1 MRRDLG
7 VLALLLAV
15 VAGGAYLVS
24 RASDNPR
31 VDVHNLGVAPI
42 QPIAKLERGNELC
55 QTPVGLPAPVDR
67 VVLQFGAPQTR
78 DPEAGRVE
86 FTIRRG
92 DPEGPVLARKVL
104 ERGLMIGAPAGFVLD
119 EPVAGDQ
126 DVAVCLRTLDVPVD
140 VFGDVN
146 VSGAGPPPRFLER
159 VTVNPTQSVSFAR
172 LDGEDLGAD
181 LFLAFP
187 RPEASDQ
194 LAQVPAS
201 LEYAM
206 RFKPGGAWLLWILLV
221 LAAVGAP
228 VALALALRE
237 ARE

>member
-1 MRRDLG
+1 MRPSSGVVALIVA
-7 VLALLLAV
+7 VLAGGSYLLT
-15 VAGGAYLVS
+15 
-24 RASDNPR
+24 RASNNPR

-42 QPIAKLERGNELC
+42 QPIAKLGRANLLC
-55 QTPVGLPAPVDR
+55 QTPVGLPAAVDR
-67 VVLQFGAPQTR
+67 VVLQFGIPQTR
-78 DPEAGRVE
+78 NPQAGRVE

-92 DPEGPVLARKVL
+92 DPDGRVLTRKVL
-104 ERGLMIGAPAGFVLD
+104 ERGLMIGAPAGFVL
-119 EPVAGDQ
+119 EEEVAGDQ

-146 VSGAGPPPRFLER
+146 VSGAGPPPRFLDR
-159 VTVNPTQSVSFAR
+159 VTVNPTQAVSAAW
-172 LDGEDLGAD
+172 LDDENLGAD

-187 RPEASDQ
+187 RAKPSDQ